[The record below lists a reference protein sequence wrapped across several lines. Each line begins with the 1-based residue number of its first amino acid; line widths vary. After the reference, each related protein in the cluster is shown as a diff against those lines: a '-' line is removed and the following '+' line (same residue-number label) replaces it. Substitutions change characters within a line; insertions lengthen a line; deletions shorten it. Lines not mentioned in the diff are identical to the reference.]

1 MVGVVSL
8 DYLEEKEEREG
19 LSEKGRRKVE
29 KVSRKRERDTHVEI
43 ERRKGGRDGRI
54 EEGRKELQAFLPP
67 ANLRLVSPAFQPGHK
82 TGRTLLTHEQSST
95 CRRRKYTTQMELKA
109 KCSSYLHCTPPPAP
123 LSPSPLTCVS

>member
-43 ERRKGGRDGRI
+43 ERRKGGRDGRM

-82 TGRTLLTHEQSST
+82 TGRTLLTHEQV
-95 CRRRKYTTQMELKA
+95 QHMEEKKIHHTNGVENKVFQLP
-109 KCSSYLHCTPPPAP
+109 SLY
-123 LSPSPLTCVS
+123 PSPCPSLSLSTHLC

>member
-1 MVGVVSL
+1 MGVVSL

-82 TGRTLLTHEQSST
+82 TGRTLLTHEQVQYMQE
-95 CRRRKYTTQMELKA
+95 KEIQMELKT

-123 LSPSPLTCVS
+123 PSPSPLTCVS